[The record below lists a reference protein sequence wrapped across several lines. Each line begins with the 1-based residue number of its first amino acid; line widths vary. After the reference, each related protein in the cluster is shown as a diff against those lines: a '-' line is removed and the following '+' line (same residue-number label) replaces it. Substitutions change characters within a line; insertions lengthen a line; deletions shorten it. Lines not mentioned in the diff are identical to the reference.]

1 MRAVQERCGVEL
13 DGQGKPHVVRWRNR
27 TYRVTREHDAWR
39 AGGRW
44 WLGEPCRDCWLL
56 ECGALTLE
64 VHRFDETDPPQE
76 VSGWWVAR
84 VQD

>member
-1 MRAVQERCGVEL
+1 MRAVQERCGVDLNE
-13 DGQGKPHVVRWRNR
+13 QGKPVSLHWRNR
-27 TYRVTREHDAWR
+27 TYRVTREHDAYR

-44 WLGEPCRDCWLL
+44 WLGEPSRDCWVL
-56 ECGALTLE
+56 ECGALTVE

-76 VSGWWVAR
+76 ISGWWVAR